1 MEVAVGVLVTLQRLP
16 PSGANSIEHLLAE
29 KSNGYLQARALVQ
42 ATMPHSKVAGNEFQ
56 RIHGAFTL
64 TILTPFHLY
73 PS

>member
-42 ATMPHSKVAGNEFQ
+42 AIMPHSKVAPFQ
-56 RIHGAFTL
+56 GRE
-64 TILTPFHLY
+64 
-73 PS
+73 